1 MSDKPTP
8 KKLKTADTSDG
19 NNLDDSNQEADMD
32 NAIIELEMCHNELD
46 KLNEKENEEVIAM
59 DQKFRKLRQ
68 ESYDK
73 RSKIIE
79 KIPDFWFTVFTGHPD
94 LCNILS
100 EEEEDCLHYLRK
112 LEVDM
117 ADNNSGYSI
126 KFYFKENPH
135 FKNALLVKEISYKQD
150 KMTSES
156 TKIDWVKP
164 QKKTAAKG
172 AGKKRARE
180 EPKSFFAWFNNNEDP
195 ANDKIAEIIK
205 DDVWANTLQYYLPD
219 PDMEGEDDS
228 NESSD
233 GEEGDE
239 TNGDKATKAAGDGT
253 SSK

>member
-8 KKLKTADTSDG
+8 KKLKTAEDG
-19 NNLDDSNQEADMD
+19 NNVDDTTQEADMD
-32 NAIIELEMCHNELD
+32 SAIIELEMCHNELD

-59 DQKFRKLRQ
+59 DQKYKKLRQ
-68 ESYDK
+68 ECYDK

-94 LCNILS
+94 LCNILT

-117 ADNNSGYSI
+117 ADNNSGYCI
-126 KFYFKENPH
+126 KFYFRENPY
-135 FKNALLVKEISYKQD
+135 FKNDFLVKEISYKQD
-150 KMTSES
+150 KMASES
-156 TKIDWVKP
+156 TKIDWTKP
-164 QKKTAAKG
+164 QKKTPAKAPG
-172 AGKKRARE
+172 QKRTRE
-180 EPKSFFAWFNNNEDP
+180 EPKSFFGWFSNNDDP

-228 NESSD
+228 NESSE

-239 TNGDKATKAAGDGT
+239 TNGDKTAQASGDGT
-253 SSK
+253 SSN